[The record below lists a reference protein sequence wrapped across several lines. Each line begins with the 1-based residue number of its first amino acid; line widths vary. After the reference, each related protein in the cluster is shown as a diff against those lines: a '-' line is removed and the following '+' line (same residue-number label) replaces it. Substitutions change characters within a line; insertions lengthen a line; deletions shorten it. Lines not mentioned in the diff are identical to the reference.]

1 VSQRLPEIGIR
12 LALGATRASV
22 FGQVLGNAVA
32 LTAVGAAIGT
42 AASIAAGRLIAGLLF
57 DTATTDP
64 GTHAAVVGAVLALA
78 VAASVVPARR
88 AMSVD
93 PMTALRA
100 E

>member
-1 VSQRLPEIGIR
+1 MF
-12 LALGATRASV
+12 T
-22 FGQVLGNAVA
+22 QVLGNAVW

-57 DTATTDP
+57 DTAATDLA
-64 GTHAAVVGAVLALA
+64 THTMVVGAVLALA

-93 PMTALRA
+93 PITALRA